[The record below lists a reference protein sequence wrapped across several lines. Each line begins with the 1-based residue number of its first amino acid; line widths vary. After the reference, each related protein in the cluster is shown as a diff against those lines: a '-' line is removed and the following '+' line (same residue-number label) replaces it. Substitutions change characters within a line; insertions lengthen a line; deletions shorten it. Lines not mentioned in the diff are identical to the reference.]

1 MAGLLQKIYQTQQ
14 GGLSRA
20 GGTYQPQDLS
30 LFDTEVDALEDLS
43 PAITFSKISYLEKS
57 HMLIFPGSG

>member
-1 MAGLLQKIYQTQQ
+1 MARLLQEIYQTQQ

-43 PAITFSKISYLEKS
+43 LAIAFSKISYLEKS
-57 HMLIFPGSG
+57 HNLISPASG